1 MKISSFHRFFHYAR
15 AERIVLIRAFAISG
29 LIRLGL
35 WIFPFNTVL
44 KLVSS
49 INPKPRRELDPSIP
63 VPLVIWAVKIVNFH
77 IPRSTCLVQALA
89 SQAML
94 ALEGVH
100 SCLCIGVSKGQESF
114 IDAHAWLEVDGKA
127 VIGEPEPG
135 RFTRL
140 TGIGTSPE

>member
-1 MKISSFHRFFHYAR
+1 MKISSFHRFFTYTR
-15 AERIVLIRAFAISG
+15 EERIILIRAFAISG

-35 WIFPFNTVL
+35 WVFPFNTIL
-44 KLVSS
+44 NLVSS
-49 INPKPRRELDPSIP
+49 IDPGSRRELDPSIS
-63 VPLVIWAVKIVNFH
+63 VPLVVWAVGIVNFH
-77 IPRSTCLVQALA
+77 IPGSTCLVQALA

-94 ALEGVH
+94 ALKGIP
-100 SCLCIGVSKGQESF
+100 SCLCIGVSKGQETL

-140 TGIGTSPE
+140 TGFGTRMD